1 MDSTQITPTHVSDE
15 EAHLLAMELAFAS
28 AVHRVLASAVELDL
42 FEIMAKAGRGALLS
56 PKEVASKLPTNNP
69 DAPVMLDRMFRL
81 LASYSVLTCS
91 LLTLPDGRVERLYG
105 LGPVCKFLTKNEDGV
120 SLSSL
125 CVLTQDRVV
134 AESWYFLK
142 DVVLEGGDPFHRIH
156 GKEMFE
162 YHGADPRFN
171 KAFNRGMSDHSTITT
186 KKILETYDGFEGIKT
201 LVDVGGGTGATLHK
215 IVSKYPTIKGINF
228 DMPHVIKDAPS
239 YPGVEHVGGDM
250 FASVPKGD
258 AIFMK
263 WICHNFSD
271 ENCLKILKKCHEALP
286 EKGKVI
292 VAESNHSDYPDA
304 STATK
309 YAALFDCFMMRAN
322 LGKERTAKEFEALGK
337 GSHGVVH
344 EECYRKSVLLND
356 PLPNFVVGREM
367 KDAGPGEGLVEAFRE
382 VDEDENGFIS
392 AAELR
397 RALTDFGAGDV
408 VNDLIRENDFDGDGQ
423 MNYEEFAKFML
434 SL

>member
-263 WICHNFSD
+263 I
-271 ENCLKILKKCHEALP
+271 
-286 EKGKVI
+286 VI
-292 VAESNHSDYPDA
+292 A
-304 STATK
+304 
-309 YAALFDCFMMRAN
+309 
-322 LGKERTAKEFEALGK
+322 

>member
-1 MDSTQITPTHVSDE
+1 MFLVSHVSDE

-28 AVHRVLASAVELDL
+28 AVPGVLASAVELDL
-42 FEIMAKAGRGALLS
+42 FEIMAKAGPGALLS

-69 DAPVMLDRMFRL
+69 DAPLMLDRMFRL

-91 LLTLPDGRVERLYG
+91 VRTLPDGRVERLYG

-142 DVVLEGGDPFHRIH
+142 DVVLEGGDPFRKIH
-156 GKEMFE
+156 
-162 YHGADPRFN
+162 
-171 KAFNRGMSDHSTITT
+171 
-186 KKILETYDGFEGIKT
+186 
-201 LVDVGGGTGATLHK
+201 
-215 IVSKYPTIKGINF
+215 
-228 DMPHVIKDAPS
+228 
-239 YPGVEHVGGDM
+239 
-250 FASVPKGD
+250 
-258 AIFMK
+258 
-263 WICHNFSD
+263 
-271 ENCLKILKKCHEALP
+271 
-286 EKGKVI
+286 
-292 VAESNHSDYPDA
+292 
-304 STATK
+304 
-309 YAALFDCFMMRAN
+309 
-322 LGKERTAKEFEALGK
+322 

-344 EECYRKSVLLND
+344 EEGYWKSVFPND
-356 PLPNFVVGREM
+356 PLPSFVVGREM
-367 KDAGPGEGLVEAFRE
+367 KDAGLGEGLVEAFRE
-382 VDEDENGFIS
+382 FDEDKNGFIS

-397 RALTDFGAGDV
+397 RALTGFGAGDV